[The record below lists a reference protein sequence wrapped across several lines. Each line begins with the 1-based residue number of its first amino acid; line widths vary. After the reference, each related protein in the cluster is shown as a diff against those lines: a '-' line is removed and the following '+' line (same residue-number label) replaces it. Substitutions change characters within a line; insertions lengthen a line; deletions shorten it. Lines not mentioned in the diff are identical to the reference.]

1 MFTPSMWWTWILTLN
16 IKIENKELTLNE
28 YKQLALETAIYPN
41 GLYHDSEL
49 GLINRNN

>member
-1 MFTPSMWWTWILTLN
+1 M
-16 IKIENKELTLNE
+16 ENKNLILDE
-28 YKQLALETAIYPN
+28 YQQLALETAIYPN

>member
-1 MFTPSMWWTWILTLN
+1 M
-16 IKIENKELTLNE
+16 KIEFEMIDGMFKSVT
-28 YKQLALETAIYPN
+28 Y